1 MKKIFFKIL
10 GIVLSLIICYQHFS
24 YADLIVPIIDPIEE
38 SKPIAFRVGFILVV
52 VLVISAISFFVLK
65 STVKK
70 QNKSGYD
77 TEALADSNN
86 EKIEKKKNTIGF
98 IFYICIM
105 ILSTLLLIYLP
116 SNWKKPSTIIFFIPI
131 ILFIISLIFRM
142 FKKRKISNILCGASV
157 VLICI
162 IVSWSFIISY
172 KKISNDNN
180 QYNMISD
187 YNNQFTKYIDN
198 IDSYYNDPRYTSDIE
213 GLINA
218 AINNNKSGRKITLI
232 YQNTN
237 YTSVDELKQL
247 LNKLNTRVKYSITLN
262 YNHNYY
268 NGYSYIESITLDSYV
283 NRIFSKY
290 KGSHKRN
297 NCKIIATGSFSK

>member
-1 MKKIFFKIL
+1 MKKIFFNIL
-10 GIVLSLIICYQHFS
+10 GLVLSLIICYQHFS
-24 YADLIVPIIDPIEE
+24 YASTILHDPIEE
-38 SKPIAFRVGFILVV
+38 SRPIAFTVGFILVV
-52 VLVISAISFFVLK
+52 ILVISAISFFALK
-65 STVKK
+65 SIIKK

-77 TEALADSNN
+77 TGTLDNSNN
-86 EKIEKKKNTIGF
+86 KKIEKKKNIVEF
-98 IFYICIM
+98 IFYICII
-105 ILSTLLLIYLP
+105 ILSTLVLIYLS
-116 SNWKKPSTIIFFIPI
+116 SNWKTSTIIIFIPI

-162 IVSWSFIISY
+162 IITHYI
-172 KKISNDNN
+172 
-180 QYNMISD
+180 MIGN

-198 IDSYYNDPRYTSDIE
+198 IDSYYAEPRYTSDVE
-213 GLINA
+213 GLITA
-218 AINNNKSGRKITLI
+218 AINNNRIGRKITLI

-268 NGYSYIESITLDSYV
+268 NDYSYIESITLDSYV

>member
-24 YADLIVPIIDPIEE
+24 YADVVVVDQIEE
-38 SKPIAFRVGFILVV
+38 SRPIAFIVGLILVV
-52 VLVISAISFFVLK
+52 VLVISAISFFALK

-77 TEALADSNN
+77 TGTLDNLNN
-86 EKIEKKKNTIGF
+86 KKIEKKKNIVEF
-98 IFYICIM
+98 IFYICII
-105 ILSTLLLIYLP
+105 ILSTLVLIYLS
-116 SNWKKPSTIIFFIPI
+116 SNWKTSTIIIFIPI

-142 FKKRKISNILCGASV
+142 FKNRKISNILCGASV

-162 IVSWSFIISY
+162 IITHYI
-172 KKISNDNN
+172 
-180 QYNMISD
+180 MIGN

-198 IDSYYNDPRYTSDIE
+198 IDSYYAEPRYTSDVE
-213 GLINA
+213 GLITA
-218 AINNNKSGRKITLI
+218 AINNNRIGRKITLI

-268 NGYSYIESITLDSYV
+268 NDYSYIESITLDSYV

>member
-1 MKKIFFKIL
+1 
-10 GIVLSLIICYQHFS
+10 
-24 YADLIVPIIDPIEE
+24 
-38 SKPIAFRVGFILVV
+38 
-52 VLVISAISFFVLK
+52 
-65 STVKK
+65 
-70 QNKSGYD
+70 
-77 TEALADSNN
+77 
-86 EKIEKKKNTIGF
+86 
-98 IFYICIM
+98 
-105 ILSTLLLIYLP
+105 
-116 SNWKKPSTIIFFIPI
+116 
-131 ILFIISLIFRM
+131 M

-162 IVSWSFIISY
+162 IITHYI
-172 KKISNDNN
+172 
-180 QYNMISD
+180 MIGN

-198 IDSYYNDPRYTSDIE
+198 IDSYYAEPRYTSDVE
-213 GLINA
+213 GLITA
-218 AINNNKSGRKITLI
+218 AINNNRIGRKITLI

-268 NGYSYIESITLDSYV
+268 NDYSYIESITLDSYV